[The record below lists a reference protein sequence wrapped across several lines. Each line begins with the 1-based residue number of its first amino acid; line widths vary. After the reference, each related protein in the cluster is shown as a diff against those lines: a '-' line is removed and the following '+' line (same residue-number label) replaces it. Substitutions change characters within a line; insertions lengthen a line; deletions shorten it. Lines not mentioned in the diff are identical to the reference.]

1 MAQPED
7 LVLYRT
13 AGGLGGPITPTA
25 IENQDMISWDPSA
38 ISGITLQDV
47 AALNAYD
54 LQTYPYGT
62 LRYNY
67 AATPTVQ
74 WKAPGGDFGL
84 EVSLTG
90 DGVYKVSDGIV
101 ESKYVLLAVV
111 EASLPIA
118 SEDQDINMAYLS
130 NVLFDD
136 VDADESEVGDTEYR
150 GFIVKNT
157 GVDIMTN
164 VIVYIDT
171 SDVPSSVLG
180 VDYDSSGAFY
190 LNVGDSAEYPL
201 NGFVQN
207 EVTGEWL
214 YFAAKASDGI
224 NLIIPSVGR
233 GAKGTTPAA
242 GIAGHAI
249 TYRAPVEIGIE
260 PVSGGA
266 IQIIPSED
274 APPSSPLIAF
284 SYATQSTKLSLGHLD
299 PVTPDV
305 DTNKYG
311 IWVKRIINP
320 SARPITAQKF
330 TVRLGLD
337 A

>member
-1 MAQPED
+1 MAKPED
-7 LVLYRT
+7 LVLFRT
-13 AGGLGGPITPTA
+13 TGGLGGPITPTA
-25 IENQDMISWDPSA
+25 IENQDMISWDPSTIA
-38 ISGITLQDV
+38 GITIQDV

-54 LQTYPYGT
+54 LQTYPNGT
-62 LRYNY
+62 LRYLY
-67 AATPTVQ
+67 GVTPQVQ
-74 WKAPGGDFGL
+74 WKAPGGDYGL
-84 EVSLTG
+84 EVPITG
-90 DGVYKVSDGIV
+90 DGLYTVYDGIT
-101 ESKYVLLAVV
+101 ESKYIILAVV
-111 EASLPIA
+111 EASLPLA
-118 SEDQDINMAYLS
+118 SEDQDIFMTYLS

-150 GFIVKNT
+150 GFIVKNM

-164 VIVYIDT
+164 VVAYIDT
-171 SDVPSSVLG
+171 SDVPSSALVT
-180 VDYDSSGAFY
+180 DYDSSGAFY
-190 LNVGDSAEYPL
+190 LNVGDTTEYPL
-201 NGFVQN
+201 NGFVNN

-214 YFAAKASDGI
+214 YFAAKASDGER
-224 NLIIPSVGR
+224 LIIPSVGR

-242 GIAGHAI
+242 GLAGQAI

-260 PVSGGA
+260 AVSGGA
-266 IQIIPSED
+266 IQVIPTED
-274 APPSSPLIAF
+274 TAPVGVTF
-284 SYATQSTKLSLGHLD
+284 SYATQGSSLSLGHLD

-311 IWVKRIINP
+311 IWVERIINP